1 MRQKQPIPG
10 SIVAPKFATEAEE
23 AEWWFRDRRI
33 HDKTFHEAVKSGRA
47 QTLSKE
53 KLLERI
59 AAEKKKTA
67 SPVVALRIRGP
78 DSPGEGEVL
87 GTHHILPEPIGRCD
101 IQSFAAN
108 QIPGT
113 LAEAQNIHE
122 SACGADAGVNLAE
135 AERRAPAVLRIPV

>member
-59 AAEKKKTA
+59 AAAKKKTA
-67 SPVVALRIRGP
+67 SPVLASGFEDLTRPATVKSTALTTFFRNRSV
-78 DSPGEGEVL
+78 DATSRASPP
-87 GTHHILPEPIGRCD
+87 TR
-101 IQSFAAN
+101 S
-108 QIPGT
+108 
-113 LAEAQNIHE
+113 
-122 SACGADAGVNLAE
+122 
-135 AERRAPAVLRIPV
+135 RAR